1 MQQSHHAADTHY
13 TLLHNRKAIVAFL
26 NKELELS

>member
-1 MQQSHHAADTHY
+1 MFFGSHTADTHY
-13 TLLHNRKAIVAFL
+13 TLLHNREAIVAFL

>member
-1 MQQSHHAADTHY
+1 MSSGNHAADTHY